1 MNFRKIGF
9 LLFVLLASISFLLG
23 KEIAWEKI
31 RTEKGV
37 TIYKADV
44 QGRVAFRGVGK
55 MTGKPEQL
63 ISIIENP
70 NGWKNWIANFKTG
83 KLIEQIN
90 PSHKIFYQ
98 AIRSPFPFSD
108 RDVVYESKIL
118 RDQPKTIRVEMKSIP
133 HPMAPSTIGVRIN
146 ILFSRYQIEK
156 VDDNKMLVTFETL
169 SDPGGALPGFVVNW
183 ASASYPITLLEGLRN
198 ELKTIQKKVSK
209 E

>member
-1 MNFRKIGF
+1 MNFGKIEF
-9 LLFVLLASISFLLG
+9 LLFVLLASISLLLG
-23 KEIAWEKI
+23 KETAWKKI

-37 TIYKADV
+37 SVYKADV
-44 QGRVAFRGVGK
+44 QGRVAFRGIGK

-70 NGWKNWIANFKTG
+70 NGWKNWIENFKSG

-156 VDDNKMLVTFETL
+156 VDDNTMFVTFETL

-198 ELKTIQKKVSK
+198 ELKTIQKKVWK